1 MDTEI
6 SKSKTKWS
14 LSEFYKF
21 GKFQKQVM
29 LLLFLASIPN
39 GISTII
45 LVFIHDVPTHHC
57 KPDPNISLAIA
68 VGGTDLNSSLFN
80 IPTELDA
87 QGIEV
92 PSSCLKFKVNS
103 NYTGNNL
110 NISGALTVVQC
121 DQGWVYNIK
130 ENQATVVTEWD
141 LVCDNAWIRPLMTT
155 LNLFGFLI
163 GSMTSGVI
171 SDRFGRRPV
180 FLITTFIQ
188 FISLFVASFAPT
200 IESYAVM
207 IFLIGLTGLI
217 NYQSAFVLGVEL
229 VEPSKRALMGT
240 LINVAY
246 ATGYM
251 LLPGIAYLLPDWRW
265 LTRVS
270 GLMGVL
276 YQLFDRLIPESPR
289 WLIRAGRVDEAK
301 VILKKIAEVNKTTI
315 SVVDA
320 KQLLN
325 SKNVD
330 SEDSVPVQQLS
341 YLDLFRIRDI
351 RTRSLCIFLSWFSVG
366 LLYFMISLNT
376 SSLGG
381 NKYVNCFLSAAVEIP
396 AIITTYFTLEKIG
409 RVLPL
414 SISFFIASL
423 VYGSIP
429 LLMQVNQT
437 AVIVAA
443 MISKFLATFIFLLI
457 YIYTCEPFPTM
468 MRHKSLG
475 AASTIA
481 RMGGMV
487 MPYLVYAGKKVHFSF
502 PYIVMCVI
510 GVLTG
515 VSAMCLPETL
525 NEPTPDTMEDA
536 LKLKRKYFTSCC
548 GKNNDN
554 GFVEEEDS
562 DEVRI

>member
-21 GKFQKQVM
+21 GKFQKQVI
-29 LLLFLASIPN
+29 LLLFLASVPN

-45 LVFIHDVPTHHC
+45 IVFIHDVPTHHC

-80 IPTELDA
+80 IPMEYDA

-103 NYTGNNL
+103 NYTGNNS
-110 NISGALTVVQC
+110 NISALSVEQC

-155 LNLFGFLI
+155 LNLLGFLI

-180 FLITTFIQ
+180 FLVTTFIQ
-188 FISLFVASFAPT
+188 FISLFIASFAPT
-200 IESYAVM
+200 IETYAVM
-207 IFLIGLTGLI
+207 IFLVGLTGLI
-217 NYQSAFVLGVEL
+217 NYQSACVLGAEL

-246 ATGYM
+246 TTGYM

-276 YQLFDRLIPESPR
+276 YIPYYWLIPESPR
-289 WLIRAGRVDEAK
+289 WLINVGRVNEAK
-301 VILKKIAEVNKTTI
+301 VIFKKIAEVNKTTI

-330 SEDSVPVQQLS
+330 SEDSVTVQQLS
-341 YLDLFRIRDI
+341 YLDLFRLRDI
-351 RTRSLCIFLSWFSVG
+351 RTRSLCLFLSWFSTG
-366 LLYFMISLNT
+366 LIYFMISLNT

-396 AIITTYFTLEKIG
+396 AIITTYFTLQKIG

-437 AVIVAA
+437 AVLVAA
-443 MISKFLATFIFLLI
+443 MISKFLVTFIFLLI
-457 YIYTCEPFPTM
+457 YIYTCELFPTM

-475 AASTIA
+475 AATTIA
-481 RMGGMV
+481 RLGVMV
-487 MPYLVYAGKKVHFSF
+487 MPYLVYAGETVHFSF

-536 LKLKRKYFTSCC
+536 LKLKRKYFASCC
-548 GKNNDN
+548 GKNSDN

-562 DEVRI
+562 NEVRI